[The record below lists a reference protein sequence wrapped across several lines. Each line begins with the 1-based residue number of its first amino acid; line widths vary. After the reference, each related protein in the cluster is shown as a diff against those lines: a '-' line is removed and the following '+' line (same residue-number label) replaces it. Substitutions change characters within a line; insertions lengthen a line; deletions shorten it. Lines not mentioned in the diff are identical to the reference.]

1 MAQAQEQGE
10 APCDGSGGVAMRPC
24 CGRAVRRCCAVEAWR
39 WEAAA
44 PVADLAHLGG
54 KVVRVAE
61 ALVRGHA
68 HESGRAAAAAW
79 EQRVQERS
87 LERGYGDDSSQES
100 DSWREVH
107 SLLRSSGHFRSRGR
121 QQRTPP
127 REKLQSRSQFPPAF
141 AQGSRAALS
150 RAVRSWPQQQPTSP
164 ALVRQP

>member
-107 SLLRSSGHFRSRGR
+107 SLLRSSGHFLAGTGNSGRHHLKSSKVVRSSL
-121 QQRTPP
+121 PLSP
-127 REKLQSRSQFPPAF
+127 RSP
-141 AQGSRAALS
+141 AALS

>member
-107 SLLRSSGHFRSRGR
+107 SLLRSSGHFLAGTGNSGRHRGKNESR
-121 QQRTPP
+121 P
-127 REKLQSRSQFPPAF
+127 QFPPAF
-141 AQGSRAALS
+141 AQGSPAALS

>member
-100 DSWREVH
+100 HSWREVVH
-107 SLLRSSGHFRSRGR
+107 SLLRLPGTFSRG
-121 QQRTPP
+121 
-127 REKLQSRSQFPPAF
+127 
-141 AQGSRAALS
+141 G
-150 RAVRSWPQQQPTSP
+150 QQPNNIQI
-164 ALVRQP
+164 VGWEN